1 MNTMGPASDET
12 IFYGSGEY
20 YIDANTMG
28 TYEFAVEDYR

>member
-1 MNTMGPASDET
+1 MNTTGSASDET
-12 IFYGSGEY
+12 IFYESGEY